1 MKRTS
6 IPLLAGLAM
15 TCLAFAGV
23 HAQEFKEHIKK
34 EFPVQKAS
42 ANVLAIYDID
52 GSINVEGYAGDKVIL
67 EIDKIIS
74 AKNNEQLEAGKKEF
88 RMEFEQKSDSIIVYI
103 AEPYDSRPNRNNRW
117 DDHRRIEYRYQL
129 EFTIKVPFDM
139 NLDIRTVNKGSVT
152 IGDVSGAL
160 KAHNVN
166 GPITIKNAKGATEA
180 HTINGNLTVNYLS
193 VPPDSSTYYTLNG
206 TLEVTY
212 PAGLSANIQF
222 KSMNG
227 GFYTDFPDTEALP
240 VYVTKNVDR
249 NTHGTLYRLD
259 VARQIKFGSGG
270 KLFKFETM
278 NGNIYVKKQS

>member
-1 MKRTS
+1 MKRKIFPILT
-6 IPLLAGLAM
+6 GLGILCSVQLS
-15 TCLAFAGV
+15 TN
-23 HAQEFKEHIKK
+23 AQEFKEHIRK
-34 EFPVQKAS
+34 EFPVQKA
-42 ANVLAIYDID
+42 AGTVLAIYDLE
-52 GSINVEGYAGDKVIL
+52 GSVAVEGYAGDKVVL
-67 EIDKIIS
+67 EIDEIIS
-74 AKNNEQLEAGKKEF
+74 AKNDEQLETGKREF
-88 RMEFEQKSDSIIVYI
+88 KLQFDQKSDSILVYI
-103 AEPYDSRPNRNNRW
+103 AEPYDSRPYIRNQWNDR
-117 DDHRRIEYRYQL
+117 RRIEYRYTL
-129 EFTIKVPFDM
+129 EFKVKVPYDM
-139 NLDIRTVNKGSVT
+139 NLDIRTVNNGSVV
-152 IGDVSGAL
+152 IGDVTGSL

-166 GPITIKNAKGATEA
+166 GPITIKNAKGTTEA

-222 KSMNG
+222 KSMHG

-240 VYVTKNVDR
+240 VYVTKTTDR

-259 VARQIKFGSGG
+259 VARQIKFGNGG